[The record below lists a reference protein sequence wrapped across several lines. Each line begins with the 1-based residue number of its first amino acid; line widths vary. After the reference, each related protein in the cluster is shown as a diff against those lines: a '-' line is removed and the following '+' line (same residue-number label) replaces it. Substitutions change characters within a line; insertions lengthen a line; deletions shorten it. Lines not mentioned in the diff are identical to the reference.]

1 MAKDQI
7 LTSVKVDNGAFE
19 SFKVECIKRKFSLQ
33 KLTDR
38 AIDLYLN
45 DEDFRKLIHNHK
57 TEK

>member
-19 SFKVECIKRKFSLQ
+19 QFKVECIKRKFSLQ

-38 AIDLYLN
+38 AIDLYLK
-45 DEDFRKLIHNHK
+45 DESFRKLIHNHQL
-57 TEK
+57 EK